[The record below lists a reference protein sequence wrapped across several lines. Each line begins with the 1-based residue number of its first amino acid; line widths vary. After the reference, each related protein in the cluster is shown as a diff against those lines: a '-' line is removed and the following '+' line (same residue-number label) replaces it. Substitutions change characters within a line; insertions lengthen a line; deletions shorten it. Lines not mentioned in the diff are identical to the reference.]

1 MEYDI
6 YRRAAPIDWAA
17 TMDAAAATT
26 TLRKRPLSVRTS
38 TSDDNGGADGRA
50 APDELALGEPVSPS
64 ARLVE
69 DFYIIVVI
77 GAGTPLNIPALRAG
91 IEAQLARYPHFR
103 SIQVFD
109 RTKHPR

>member
-1 MEYDI
+1 
-6 YRRAAPIDWAA
+6 
-17 TMDAAAATT
+17 MDAAAAT

-38 TSDDNGGADGRA
+38 PSNGNGAAGRW
-50 APDELALGEPVSPS
+50 APDDELGEPVSPS

-77 GAGTPLNIPALRAG
+77 GSGTPFNIPALRAG

-103 SIQVFD
+103 SIQVRAVFD
-109 RTKHPR
+109 RSMHN